1 MQASLNTLVLIPLI
15 GVVTVALWPNRTLK
29 DKENIKNIGL
39 FASILSFA
47 ESIRLWLA
55 FDQQLPGFQYLAKFE
70 WLGIGQYNLSI
81 LFGVDGISLSF
92 ILLTALLIPICI
104 LISWD
109 SVKKLEKQ
117 YIINLLLI
125 EIMLFGVFTILD
137 IIGFYILFEAI
148 LIPMFIIIGVW
159 GSREQ
164 KITAAYYF
172 FFYTLV
178 GSVLML
184 VSLLYLYY
192 ISGTTDYLTLL
203 SLDIDLE
210 TQKILFLA
218 FFASLAV
225 KIPKWPFHVWLP
237 QAHVEA
243 PVAGSV
249 LLAGVLIKLGSY
261 GFIRF
266 CLPIL
271 PEGSKFFAPLVFTLA
286 VLAIVY
292 ASLTTLRQTDLKR
305 IIAYS
310 SVGHMG
316 VVMLG
321 IFSFS
326 VVGIE
331 GSIFL
336 QIAHGLVSS
345 ALFISVTILYD
356 RFHTRLVKYYRGMT
370 ITMPIFSFF
379 FLFFTLANIGTPLT
393 CNFVG
398 EFLSLLAA
406 FEVNTWIGFLGS
418 LGMVLSAA
426 YALFLYNR
434 VSFGSMSVYVASD
447 SANRDLNRR
456 EFYCL
461 LPLGALAFFLGIYP
475 NIVFSLIHT
484 STLSIVSLLG

>member
-1 MQASLNTLVLIPLI
+1 MGTAII
-15 GVVTVALWPNRTLK
+15 TVMPTRTIK
-29 DKENIKNIGL
+29 EKENLKNVGL
-39 FASILSFA
+39 ITSIITFG
-47 ESIRLWLA
+47 ESIRLWLGY
-55 FDQQLPGFQYLAKFE
+55 DQQLPGFQYIAKFD
-70 WLGIGQYNLSI
+70 WINLGNYKINM
-81 LFGVDGISLSF
+81 LFGIDGISLCF
-92 ILLTALLIPICI
+92 ILLTGLLIPICI
-104 LISWD
+104 LISWE

-117 YIINLLLI
+117 YIVSLFLI
-125 EIMLFGVFTILD
+125 EILLIGVFTILD

-172 FFYTLV
+172 FFYTLI

-184 VSLLYLYY
+184 ISILYLY
-192 ISGTTDYLTLL
+192 SLAGSTDYFTLL
-203 SLDIDLE
+203 GLELDLNI
-210 TQKILFLA
+210 QKWIFLA
-218 FFASLAV
+218 FFASMAV
-225 KIPKWPFHVWLP
+225 KIPKWPLHIWLP

-249 LLAGVLIKLGSY
+249 LLAGILIKLGSY

-266 CLPIL
+266 CLPLL
-271 PEGSKFFAPLVFTLA
+271 PEGSKFFAPFVFTLA
-286 VLAIVY
+286 VIAILY

-326 VVGIE
+326 VIGME

-336 QIAHGLVSS
+336 QLAHGIVSS
-345 ALFISVTILYD
+345 ALFIVVTLLYD
-356 RFHTRLVKYYRGMT
+356 RFHTRLVKYYRGIT
-370 ITMPIFSFF
+370 ITMPLFSIF
-379 FLFFTLANIGTPLT
+379 FLLFTLANIGTPLT

-398 EFLSLLAA
+398 EILCLLGV
-406 FEVNTWIGFLGS
+406 FEVNTFIGLLGCI
-418 LGMVLSAA
+418 GMVLSAG

-434 VSFGSMSVYVASD
+434 VSFGSMSPYLAGSP
-447 SANRDLNRR
+447 ANRDLSRR
-456 EFYCL
+456 EFFCL
-461 LPLGALAFFLGIYP
+461 FPLTLLTLYLGIYP
-475 NIVFSLIHT
+475 KGVMELIHT
-484 STLSIVSLLG
+484 STMSIISIVS

>member
-1 MQASLNTLVLIPLI
+1 MEASLKTLVLIPVI
-15 GVVTVALWPNRTLK
+15 GIFVVAALPAVT
-29 DKENIKNIGL
+29 KENKDNIKSVGL

-47 ESIRLWLA
+47 ESIRMWLA
-55 FDQQLPGFQYLAKFE
+55 YDQHLPGFQYLTKFE
-70 WLGIGQYNLSI
+70 WLGIGQYNLEV
-81 LFGVDGISLSF
+81 LFGVYGISLSF

-117 YIINLLLI
+117 YIINILLI
-125 EIMLFGVFTILD
+125 EVMLYGVFSVLD
-137 IIGFYILFEAI
+137 IVGFYILFEAI

-192 ISGTTDYLTLL
+192 IAGTTDYLTLL
-203 SLDIDLE
+203 SIDIDLE

-286 VLAIVY
+286 SIAIIY
-292 ASLTTLRQTDLKR
+292 AGMTTLRQTDLKR

-326 VVGIE
+326 VLGIE

-345 ALFISVTILYD
+345 ALFICVTILYD

-370 ITMPIFSFF
+370 ITMPLFSFL

-398 EFLSLLAA
+398 EFTSLLAA
-406 FEVNTWIGFLGS
+406 FEVSTIGGFLGS
-418 LGMVLSAA
+418 LGMVVSAA

-434 VSFGSMSVYVASD
+434 VSFGSMSKYLAAD
-447 SANRDLNRR
+447 PANRDLTRK
-456 EFYCL
+456 EVYCL
-461 LPLGALAFFLGIYP
+461 LPLGVLAFFLGIYP

-484 STLSIVSLLG
+484 STLSIVTLL

>member
-1 MQASLNTLVLIPLI
+1 MEASLKTLVLIPVI
-15 GVVTVALWPNRTLK
+15 GIFAVMAMPSVTKEDK
-29 DKENIKNIGL
+29 DNIKSIGL
-39 FASILSFA
+39 LASILSFG
-47 ESIRLWLA
+47 ESIRMWLA
-55 FDQQLPGFQYLAKFE
+55 YDQQLPGFQYLTKFE
-70 WLGIGQYNLSI
+70 WLGIGQYNLQV

-125 EIMLFGVFTILD
+125 EVMLYGVFSILD

-178 GSVLML
+178 GSLLML
-184 VSLLYLYY
+184 VSILYLYY

-203 SLDIDLE
+203 SIDIDLE

-286 VLAIVY
+286 SIAIVY
-292 ASLTTLRQTDLKR
+292 AGMTTLRQTDLKR

-345 ALFISVTILYD
+345 ALFICVTILYD

-370 ITMPIFSFF
+370 ITMPLFSFL

-406 FEVNTWIGFLGS
+406 FEVSTIGGFLGS
-418 LGMVLSAA
+418 LGMVVSAA

-434 VSFGSMSVYVASD
+434 VSFGSMSKYLAAD
-447 SANRDLNRR
+447 PANRDLNRR
-456 EFYCL
+456 EVYCL
-461 LPLGALAFFLGIYP
+461 VPLGVLAFFLGIYP
-475 NIVFSLIHT
+475 SIVFSLIHT
-484 STLSIVSLLG
+484 STLSIVTLL